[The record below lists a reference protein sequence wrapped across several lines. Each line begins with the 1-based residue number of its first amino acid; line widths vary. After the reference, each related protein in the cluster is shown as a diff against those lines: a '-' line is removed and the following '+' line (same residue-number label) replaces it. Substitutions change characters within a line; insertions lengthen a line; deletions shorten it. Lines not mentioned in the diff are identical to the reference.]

1 MNMTGILRVVLTL
14 LALTESVTCL
24 RCDESRVSGEPEIVV
39 FNCTSRNVIH
49 LPVVVPMRVTQLQLN
64 HNAIVVVPEYAFQNM
79 QHLLLLDLS
88 FNKIKTLYRN
98 CFFGLRQLRQL
109 NLHGNYLDLARLS
122 NESFQGL
129 PSLQVLAI
137 AGQCTMGE
145 YPVDI
150 LDSLRQLQTLSV
162 QGNDTELPADYGRL
176 PKLTTLVLT
185 GCDIRTVSNRTFSAI
200 KTSNIATL
208 MIRSCG
214 VESIEPGTFS
224 DFTNLRVLDLSCNSK
239 LNFRRS
245 IQSLGQTVNSSIDTV
260 LLDKT
265 DPRSYGGLD
274 FSDFC
279 SKSHFWESVRR
290 LSLRDV
296 QMKFIVVSD
305 ILCLAGIEELFI
317 SHNSIHGATPTQ
329 YTFLQL
335 FSQLNKLR
343 VFDLSNNNHPN
354 LPSSYCSCGSDLRF
368 DIDNYLPSYPKLP
381 SISIDVDKT
390 VQPLPHLTT
399 CPGEKYFPLPPG
411 LRYIDMGHITM
422 SGRNTLDSNH
432 IVFTDNDV
440 RYWNIS
446 GTAYV
451 RHLLGFPYGLTKLQV
466 FDFSHGRLESFGE
479 NALRY
484 YPNLRVLNL
493 SHNALGK
500 GSTPYMK
507 AFTFSRRLEVIDL
520 SNNGIRRIHQ
530 NTFSTCTQLQEIK
543 LANNRFDN
551 VHLHVERLTSLH
563 LIDLSGN
570 LLPFLSSVF
579 TQELDNLNKETAFKL
594 NLKSNEFLCDCSG
607 LTFIHWLLTT
617 DIHVTDRTNLT
628 CVYKGTHTRISAISL
643 SGLQNECETY
653 LSLYGALSLIVA
665 IVVMAVVAMYI
676 FREFIRFKIHIWRNH
691 RAFATSNLPLPLRRY
706 QVTVLFDESDIVL
719 RDWALNDLNKKLL
732 EWQIE
737 AYFMIRDEYEPGGI
751 QFGSPLEKIA
761 VAMNQSE
768 KLIVCLNEELLRE
781 SEFRQQLRFARY
793 SNKRKEDYMFISR
806 GYVPL
811 PEIGSCRMRPWQ
823 REKPS
828 FRLDLDEH
836 DADTYWGKVRDFLT
850 ERSRNG
856 RGQMSYKQL
865 LQNAD

>member
-1 MNMTGILRVVLTL
+1 
-14 LALTESVTCL
+14 
-24 RCDESRVSGEPEIVV
+24 
-39 FNCTSRNVIH
+39 
-49 LPVVVPMRVTQLQLN
+49 MRVTQLQLD
-64 HNAIVVVPEYAFQNM
+64 HNAIVVVPEDAFQNM

-109 NLHGNYLDLARLS
+109 NLHGNYLDVARLS

-137 AGQCTMGE
+137 AGQDTMGE
-145 YPVDI
+145 YPVEI
-150 LDSLRQLQTLSV
+150 LDNLRQLQTLSV

-176 PKLTTLVLT
+176 PKLTTLVLN
-185 GCDIRTVSNRTFSAI
+185 GCDIRTVSTRTFSAI

-265 DPRSYGGLD
+265 DPRSYGVLD
-274 FSDFC
+274 FRDFC
-279 SKSHFWESVRR
+279 SKSHFWESIRR

-296 QMKFIVVSD
+296 QMKFIVGSD
-305 ILCLAGIEELFI
+305 VLCFAGIEELFV
-317 SHNSIHGATPTQ
+317 SHNSINGATPKQ
-329 YTFLQL
+329 HKLLSLY
-335 FSQLNKLR
+335 SQLSKLR
-343 VFDLSNNNHPN
+343 VLDVSYTNHPN

-381 SISIDVDKT
+381 SISVDVDKT

-411 LRYIDMGHITM
+411 LRYIDMSHITI
-422 SGRNTLDSNH
+422 SGRNMLDNSR
-432 IVFTDNDV
+432 IFSDNDI
-440 RYWNIS
+440 RFLNLS
-446 GTAYV
+446 GTAYT
-451 RHLLGFPYGLTKLQV
+451 RHWRGFVCGLTKLQLI
-466 FDFSHGRLESFGE
+466 DLSHGVAESFGE
-479 NALRY
+479 NTLRY
-484 YPNLRVLNL
+484 FPSLRVLNV
-493 SHNALGK
+493 SHNALGR
-500 GSTPYMK
+500 GSTPYTK
-507 AFTFSRRLEVIDL
+507 VFNFSRRLEVIDL
-520 SNNGIRRIHQ
+520 SNNGIRRIHP
-530 NTFSTCTQLQEIK
+530 NTFSTCTKLQEIK
-543 LANNRFDN
+543 LANNQFHN
-551 VHLHVERLTSLH
+551 IHLHVERLTSLH

-570 LLPFLSSVF
+570 LLPFLSSLF
-579 TQELDNLNKETAFKL
+579 TQELDNLNKETAFQL

-617 DIHVTDRTNLT
+617 DIHVVDRTNLT
-628 CVYKGTHTRISAISL
+628 CMYRGAHTRISAISL

-665 IVVMAVVAMYI
+665 IVAMAVVAMYL
-676 FREFIRFKIHIWRNH
+676 FREFIRFKIYIWRNH

-706 QVTVLFDESDIVL
+706 QVTVLFDERDIVL
-719 RDWALNDLNKKLL
+719 RNWALNDLNEKLL
-732 EWQIE
+732 EWQLK
-737 AYFMIRDEYEPGGI
+737 AYFQTRDEFEPGGVI
-751 QFGSPLEKIA
+751 FGSPLEKIA
-761 VAMNQSE
+761 VAMNESE
-768 KLIVCLNEELLRE
+768 KLIVCLNEELLHE
-781 SEFRQQLRFARY
+781 SEFRQHLRFARY

-811 PEIGSCRMRPWQ
+811 PEIVSCRMRPWQ

-836 DADTYWGKVRDFLT
+836 DADTCWGKVRDFLT

-856 RGQMSYKQL
+856 RSQMSYRQL

>member
-1 MNMTGILRVVLTL
+1 MNMKGMMRVVMTL

-24 RCDESRVSGEPEIVV
+24 RCDESRVSGEPESVV
-39 FNCTSRNVIH
+39 FNCSSRNIIH
-49 LPVVVPMRVTQLQLN
+49 LPVVVPMRVTQLQLD
-64 HNAIVVVPEYAFQNM
+64 HNAIVVVPEAAFQNM

-98 CFFGLRQLRQL
+98 CFFGLWQLREL
-109 NLHGNYLDLARLS
+109 NLHGNYLNLARLS

-137 AGQCTMGE
+137 AGQNTVGQ

-150 LDSLRQLQTLSV
+150 LDNLRQLQTLSV
-162 QGNDTELPADYGRL
+162 QGNDTELPEDYGRL
-176 PKLTTLVLT
+176 QKLTTLVLN

-200 KTSNIATL
+200 KISNIATL

-265 DPRSYGGLD
+265 DPGSYGVLD
-274 FSDFC
+274 FRDFC

-296 QMKFIVVSD
+296 QTNFIVVSD
-305 ILCLAGIEELFI
+305 VLCLAGIEELFI

-329 YTFLQL
+329 YKLLQI

-343 VFDLSNNNHPN
+343 VFDLSNTNHPN

-368 DIDNYLPSYPKLP
+368 DIDNCLPSYPKLP
-381 SISIDVDKT
+381 SISVDKT
-390 VQPLPHLTT
+390 AQTLPHLTT
-399 CPGEKYFPLPPG
+399 CPGETYFPLPPR
-411 LRYIDMGHITM
+411 LRYLDMSHITV
-422 SGRNTLDSNH
+422 SGRNTLDSNRM
-432 IVFTDNDV
+432 FTDNDV
-440 RYWNIS
+440 RFWNLS

-451 RHLLGFPYGLTKLQV
+451 RHLLGFPCGMTKLQV

-484 YPNLRVLNL
+484 YPSLRVLNL

-507 AFTFSRRLEVIDL
+507 VFTFSRRLEVIDL
-520 SNNGIRRIHQ
+520 SNNGIRRIHP
-530 NTFSTCTQLQEIK
+530 NTFSTCTTLQEIK
-543 LANNRFDN
+543 LANNQFDN

-579 TQELDNLNKETAFKL
+579 TQELDNLNKQTVFQL

-628 CVYKGTHTRISAISL
+628 CVYRGAHTRISAISL

-665 IVVMAVVAMYI
+665 IVVMGVVAMYL
-676 FREFIRFKIHIWRNH
+676 FREFIRFKIYIWRNH

-706 QVTVLFDESDIVL
+706 QVTVLFDEYDTEL
-719 RDWALNDLNKKLL
+719 RDWALTELNGKLL
-732 EWQIE
+732 EWQFE

-751 QFGSPLEKIA
+751 QCGSPLEKIA
-761 VAMNQSE
+761 VAMKQSE
-768 KLIVCLNEELLRE
+768 KLIVCVTEELLRE

-811 PEIGSCRMRPWQ
+811 PEIVSCRMRPWQ

-828 FRLDLDEH
+828 FRLDLHEH
-836 DADTYWGKVRDFLT
+836 DADTYWGIVHNFLT

-856 RGQMSYKQL
+856 QGQIS
-865 LQNAD
+865 